1 MADDSI
7 HIVSLVMMTR
17 PANLDDVKSRITD
30 VDGSEIHATSPEGKL
45 VVTVEA
51 DSNRELLERV
61 ETLQGLEGLVAS
73 NLVYHQ
79 MA

>member
-1 MADDSI
+1 MDENF

-17 PANLDDVKSRITD
+17 PANLDEIQTQIAS